1 MVEDMLEEAIQMHVG
16 EVASQTGVSPRSLRY
31 YEQQG
36 LLSPCR
42 AANGYREYAELDL
55 VRAVNIRALTGM
67 GLTVDDVRV
76 ALEAGC
82 LDRPLDALPPCE
94 GSIVLA
100 SARIA
105 ALDKRIEA
113 LSVLRGRLAAGLS
126 RVEKSARQQVWPSTR
141 A

>member
-1 MVEDMLEEAIQMHVG
+1 MVGDMLEEAIQMHVG
-16 EVASQTGVSPRSLRY
+16 EVASLTGVSPRSLRY

-42 AANGYREYAELDL
+42 AANGYRKYNELDL
-55 VRAVNIRALTGM
+55 VRAVNIRDLIGL
-67 GLTVDDVRV
+67 GLTVEDIRLPLD
-76 ALEAGC
+76 AGC

-94 GSIVLA
+94 GSIELA

-113 LSVLRGRLAAGLS
+113 LSVLRERLVAEL
-126 RVEKSARQQVWPSTR
+126 ARAQEPAQQQICPN